1 MLSRRQSNEQDETNC
16 SGEIQ
21 PKMSK
26 KRDLGKKRAPSPKV
40 SRGLRKKIQK
50 FLQGSGDYPTFD
62 TEQSPVE
69 IEDDM
74 FICGIKR
81 DPPSHECGVST
92 QRSFKSHTKT
102 CTSTFM
108 GQVELNSEGN
118 VMIPCI
124 KGKKEVTDHAMD
136 SVPDYVDGRGAMDNK
151 QHESQNKEEDARG
164 GGSSTIVE
172 HILKELQGIN
182 KIQEEISDL
191 RQYLTSVSGSVDE
204 VSCCVDAVLM
214 EIEEMYSVGAVGNPS
229 PRKAHQR
236 SSGRLTPVALSQSR
250 NTSPVK
256 HKKLDK
262 DESRTP
268 KARSNM
274 SGWDAQTHYRNV
286 PRRSKLLPESSGKP
300 SRVEKSCY
308 SHRERVYMQE
318 FASTSS
324 LSSGHSSN
332 SRDQGSYHS
341 REPDQQS
348 CGWRTS
354 EMQLSVSGEG
364 GWSGDTGWSE
374 DDYCSCQNS
383 ADELE
388 NDAETWYRYN
398 GDEASSTPG
407 HSSRS
412 SSEHLS
418 LLFGSHNDP
427 PSTSSSIADWRH
439 PKKQTP
445 SDVACDFTSN
455 CMYSRSSGYHTMDA
469 YADESCSGPSRSLS
483 CSTVGM
489 TDCDDTCQNPDFSCE
504 RCISQDHLDMEW
516 TEGVFPSV
524 SAGHYDPDYSENTDT
539 EESQP
544 PNVNYDVVKIS
555 KAMLTFQSALRGALM
570 NLDTPEPQ
578 SPNEETKSVVSSA
591 SNANE
596 LEECTLK
603 ESDIETLKLSESP
616 KRDKV
621 SFNGK
626 NELGLQN
633 QWRCSQSFNSLVS
646 TPSTVSPSHTPTES
660 CSVDHLDTLTDQK
673 PSNLQCIPESS
684 LNVHPSSANVDS
696 DKASIIPGNSE
707 INPEG
712 IHSELETDVSAKQ
725 VEHSL
730 EPALVD
736 PHHQK
741 CLANIERVLKE
752 KRHRHRLSRIANAS
766 KSTFSE
772 EDFKQGTVL
781 NPEIYL
787 YLWVQSSKLSKVNL
801 C

>member
-1 MLSRRQSNEQDETNC
+1 MLSRSRSNEHDETNS

-50 FLQGSGDYPTFD
+50 FLQGSGEYPTFD
-62 TEQSPVE
+62 SDQSPVE

-81 DPPSHECGVST
+81 DPSSHECSLLT
-92 QRSFKSHTKT
+92 QRSFKSHDKT
-102 CTSTFM
+102 RSGTFM

-118 VMIPCI
+118 VIIPCI
-124 KGKKEVTDHAMD
+124 KGAKEATDQD
-136 SVPDYVDGRGAMDNK
+136 SGTDYVDGTGAMDNK
-151 QHESQNKEEDARG
+151 QHQSQNKEEDARG

-229 PRKAHQR
+229 PRRLVAHQR
-236 SSGRLTPVALSQSR
+236 SPGRRTPVAVPQSR
-250 NTSPVK
+250 NNSPTK
-256 HKKLDK
+256 HKKFDK
-262 DESRTP
+262 DGTSLP
-268 KARSNM
+268 RSNM
-274 SGWDAQTHYRNV
+274 SEWDAQTHFRNV
-286 PRRSKLLPESSGKP
+286 PRRSKLHPESSDKS

-308 SHRERVYMQE
+308 SHWDRVYMQE
-318 FASTSS
+318 FTSTSS

-332 SRDQGSYHS
+332 CRDQEGSYHS
-341 REPDQQS
+341 READQQS
-348 CGWRTS
+348 CDWRSS
-354 EMQLSVSGEG
+354 EMQVSVSGEG
-364 GWSGDTGWSE
+364 RWSGDTGWSE
-374 DDYCSCQNS
+374 EDYCSFQNS

-388 NDAETWYRYN
+388 NDAHLETWYRYN
-398 GDEASSTPG
+398 GGETSTTPG

-418 LLFGSHNDP
+418 LLFGTHNDP
-427 PSTSSSIADWRH
+427 SSTSSSVADWRL
-439 PKKQTP
+439 PKKQTL
-445 SDVACDFTSN
+445 SDVGCDCTSN
-455 CMYSRSSGYHTMDA
+455 CMFSRSSGYHTMDA

-489 TDCDDTCQNPDFSCE
+489 TDCDGACQTLDSTCE
-504 RCISQDHLDMEW
+504 RCICEDHLDMEW
-516 TEGVFPSV
+516 TEGVFPSA
-524 SAGHYDPDYSENTDT
+524 SEDHYDPDYSENTDT

-544 PNVNYDVVKIS
+544 PNIEYDGVKIN

-570 NLDTPEPQ
+570 KLDTPEPQ
-578 SPNEETKSVVSSA
+578 SPNEDTKS
-591 SNANE
+591 NE
-596 LEECTLK
+596 LEGCTFK
-603 ESDIETLKLSESP
+603 ESDLGTLDLSGSP
-616 KRDKV
+616 KSPEI

-626 NELGLQN
+626 EELELQN
-633 QWRCSQSFNSLVS
+633 QQCISYLFDPLVS
-646 TPSTVSPSHTPTES
+646 TPSTISPSHTPTEC
-660 CSVDHLDTLTDQK
+660 CSVDRLDTVDELPTDQT
-673 PSNLQCIPESS
+673 PFNPQCIPEPSPKH
-684 LNVHPSSANVDS
+684 VHLDSASVES
-696 DKASIIPGNSE
+696 DKTSFIPDNTE
-707 INPEG
+707 ISPEG
-712 IHSELETDVSAKQ
+712 LHSELSETDVNAKQ
-725 VEHSL
+725 AEHSF

-766 KSTFSE
+766 KNTFSE
-772 EDFKQGTVL
+772 EDFKQG
-781 NPEIYL
+781 IF
-787 YLWVQSSKLSKVNL
+787 
-801 C
+801 